1 MDRGIQTKVNVMLHH
16 DKNLWEKIRN
26 TIHRLLDMGA
36 KVHPHF
42 LYTHSSRK
50 LFKYRAEFWDYFKF
64 LETEIPKELV
74 YDDQMFND
82 YEIFKDGMTVF
93 TGMHCW
99 NNNYEVDVYGNV
111 VQFCKDRVND
121 GSNLERDP
129 NYFARIGQ
137 TNPMV
142 CPHSACNCDG
152 LLKQLKIMNPT
163 VEELNGVN

>member
-1 MDRGIQTKVNVMLHH
+1 MCICVCMC
-16 DKNLWEKIRN
+16 
-26 TIHRLLDMGA
+26 
-36 KVHPHF
+36 
-42 LYTHSSRK
+42 
-50 LFKYRAEFWDYFKF
+50 
-64 LETEIPKELV
+64 V
-74 YDDQMFND
+74 YM
-82 YEIFKDGMTVF
+82 F